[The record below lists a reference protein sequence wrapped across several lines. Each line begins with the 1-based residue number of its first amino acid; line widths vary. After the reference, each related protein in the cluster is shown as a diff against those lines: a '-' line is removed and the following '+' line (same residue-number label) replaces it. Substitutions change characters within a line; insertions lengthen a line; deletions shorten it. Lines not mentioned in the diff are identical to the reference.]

1 MEDFTGI
8 KFNGVHSSSLG
19 LVRVSSG
26 DRYENGLI
34 PAPSITSTDVP
45 GDDGSYYYG
54 ATFKTRD
61 FSLDFAFDNVTE
73 NQLRL
78 IGEWCAHKKLAPLIF
93 DEYPYKQYY
102 ACVSTQPSFKFICF
116 DNKDGR
122 VYKGELSVKF
132 TAYYPLAVV
141 REKDLDCYNY
151 GDYPNK
157 DDWSQSSR
165 LITNY
170 GDKLMDQEQKLQGSE
185 TNVHYFRVCN
195 PGDAA
200 TGYKLTMYKPSAS
213 IPLTYIGKTD
223 TTITG
228 KAWTNDDMWTIQNNL
243 IGQSKSYTCFID
255 NTDCDLTLRNGAYY
269 CTTTNA
275 DYVGELNSRY
285 FVRDGS
291 ISKEYYKIYENVLAD
306 ARYSF
311 QGPVYLGIPTGTPM
325 YLNLSGKSYPIG
337 VMEHSTPTFQCYFS
351 NEIPLLTAG
360 TSTAYIGPRAAKS
373 FSVKLEHTTCTG
385 ITVTKAS
392 FDLVFPPSYNV
403 PLEEL
408 NSAQLANIVSG
419 YVEVDTNKQS
429 ITYFESTAGARVGLM
444 GILQNGSLFKLPVIN
459 EDDTHRLVIKTN
471 GFSFGNPASTL
482 SYPYYFY

>member
-8 KFNGVHSSSLG
+8 KFNGIHSSSLG

-61 FSLDFAFDNVTE
+61 FSLDFAFDSVTE
-73 NQLRL
+73 NQLRQ

-116 DNKDGR
+116 DDKDGR
-122 VYKGELSVKF
+122 VYKGELSVRF
-132 TAYYPLAVV
+132 TAYFPLAVV

-157 DDWSQSSR
+157 DDWAHSSR
-165 LITNY
+165 LIANY
-170 GDKLMDQEQKLQGSE
+170 SDKLMDQEQKVEGAESN
-185 TNVHYFRVCN
+185 THYFRVCN

-200 TGYKLTMYKPSAS
+200 AGYKLTMYKPSSS
-213 IPLTYIGKTD
+213 IALTYVGKTD
-223 TTITG
+223 MSITG

-243 IGQSKSYTCFID
+243 VEQSKPYRCFID
-255 NTDCDLTLRNGAYY
+255 GADCNLTLQNGSYH
-269 CTTTNA
+269 CITTNA
-275 DYVGELNSRY
+275 DYFGDLNSRY
-285 FVRDGS
+285 FVRDGAS
-291 ISKEYYKIYENVLAD
+291 SKEYYKIYEDVTAN

-311 QGPVYLGIPTGTPM
+311 QGPAYLGIPTGTPM
-325 YLNLSGKSYPIG
+325 YLNFDGKSYPIG
-337 VMEHSTPTFQCYFS
+337 VMGHATSIFQCYFS
-351 NEIPLLTAG
+351 DEIPPLSVG
-360 TSTAYIGPRAAKS
+360 TSIAQMGPRSTKS
-373 FSVKLEHTTCTG
+373 FSVKLESTCAGT
-385 ITVTKAS
+385 TVTKAS

-408 NSAQLANIVSG
+408 NSAQLANITSG
-419 YVEVDTNKQS
+419 YVEVDTSKQS
-429 ITYFESTAGARVGLM
+429 ITYFESTAATRVGLM
-444 GILQNGSLFKLPVIN
+444 DVLKNGSLFKLPVIN